1 MSMSAEIEAF
11 VRLAVA
17 LAIGLL
23 IGVERGWKRRESEEG
38 ERVAGLRTYALTGL
52 IGGVVG
58 FLSQDGGYWL
68 IGLVFIGL
76 AIASATAYMV
86 TTRAGHDFGITSE
99 TAAMAT
105 YLFAA
110 LAGTGQIA
118 LASAAAIVM
127 ALLLGYKQR
136 LHGLLDHLRRE
147 ELTAGLKL
155 LLISVVL
162 LPVLPD
168 RGYGPWEA
176 LNPYVIWLMVVLI
189 AGISFFGYIAIRVFG
204 ANRGIIFGGLFGGMA
219 SSTATTLA
227 FSRIAARE
235 PVLAPVLAAGIL
247 LACGSMIARMMLV
260 ATLIHAPLFELLWL
274 PAALLLGATLAP
286 VGFYLM
292 GGLSDDPADGETALM
307 RNPLELKSAL
317 FFGALLALIMLL
329 GKALSEWAGDAGL
342 WALAAAS
349 GLADVDA
356 ITLSLA
362 RMSKQDVSLQ
372 VAIVGIV
379 IAASAN
385 SLLKGSMA
393 MGIGGRA
400 VGLRVL
406 LPLAVGALLALV
418 AAFTLNFTGNQA

>member
-1 MSMSAEIEAF
+1 MSAEIEPFA
-11 VRLAVA
+11 RLAVA

-23 IGVERGWKRRESEEG
+23 VGIERGWQRRESQEG
-38 ERVAGLRTYALTGL
+38 QRVAGLRTFALIGL
-52 IGGVVG
+52 VGGVVG
-58 FLSQDGGYWL
+58 FMSQDGGYWL

-76 AIASATAYMV
+76 AMASATAYVV
-86 TTRAGHDFGITSE
+86 TTRAGHDYGITSE

-110 LAGTGQIA
+110 LAGVGQMA

-127 ALLLGYKQR
+127 ALLLGYKER
-136 LHGLLDHLRRE
+136 LHGLLDAVRRQ
-147 ELTAGLKL
+147 ELTAGLKF

-162 LPVLPD
+162 LPILPD
-168 RGYGPWEA
+168 RGYGPWDA

-189 AGISFFGYIAIRVFG
+189 AGISFLGYIAIRVFG
-204 ANRGIIFGGLFGGMA
+204 ASRGIIFGGLFGGMA

-227 FSRIAARE
+227 FARIGARE
-235 PVLAPVLAAGIL
+235 PVLSPVLAAGIL
-247 LACGSMIARMMLV
+247 LACAAMIARMMVV

-274 PAALLLGATLAP
+274 PALLLLGATLAP

-292 GGLSDDPADGETALM
+292 SGLSRKPADAGESLL
-307 RNPLELKSAL
+307 RNPMELKSAL
-317 FFGALLALIMLL
+317 LFGALLAAVMLL

-362 RMSKQDVSLQ
+362 RMSAQDVALR
-372 VAIVGIV
+372 VASVGIV
-379 IAASAN
+379 IAAGAN
-385 SLLKGSMA
+385 SLVKGGMA
-393 MGIGGRA
+393 LSIGGRSL
-400 VGLRVL
+400 GLRVM
-406 LPLAVGALLALV
+406 LPLAAGSLLALS
-418 AAFTLNFTGNQA
+418 AAVVLYLSGSPS

>member
-1 MSMSAEIEAF
+1 MNAELEPF

-23 IGVERGWKRRESEEG
+23 VGIERGWQRRESEEG
-38 ERVAGLRTYALTGL
+38 QRVAGLRTYALIGL
-52 IGGVVG
+52 VGGVVG
-58 FLSQDGGYWL
+58 FLGQDGDYWL

-76 AIASATAYMV
+76 SIASATAYVV

-110 LAGTGQIA
+110 LAGTGEIA
-118 LASAAAIVM
+118 LASAGAIVM

-136 LHGLLDHLRRE
+136 LHGLLDALRRQ

-162 LPVLPD
+162 LPMLPD
-168 RGYGPWEA
+168 RGFGPWEA

-189 AGISFFGYIAIRVFG
+189 AGISFFGYIAIRAFG

-227 FSRIAARE
+227 FSRIGARE

-247 LACGSMIARMMLV
+247 LACGAMIARMMLV
-260 ATLIHAPLFELLWL
+260 ATLIHAPLFKLLWL
-274 PAALLLGATLAP
+274 PALLLLGATLAP
-286 VGFYLM
+286 VGFYLA
-292 GGLSDDPADGETALM
+292 GGLSRKPEDGEAALM
-307 RNPLELKSAL
+307 RNPMELKSAL
-317 FFGALLALIMLL
+317 LFGVLLAVIILL

-362 RMSKQDVSLQ
+362 RMSKQDLTMQ
-372 VAIVGIV
+372 VAVVGIV
-379 IAASAN
+379 IAAGAN
-385 SLLKGSMA
+385 SLLKGGMA

-400 VGLRVL
+400 LGFRVL
-406 LPLAVGALLALV
+406 VPLAAGAVLALL
-418 AAFTLNFTGNQA
+418 AAFTLHLTGSPS

>member
-1 MSMSAEIEAF
+1 MSAEIEPFA
-11 VRLAVA
+11 RLAVA

-23 IGVERGWKRRESEEG
+23 VGVERGWKRREIEEG
-38 ERVAGLRTYALTGL
+38 QRVAGLRTYALIGL

-58 FLSQDGGYWL
+58 YLGQDGAYWL

-76 AIASATAYMV
+76 AIASATAYVV

-105 YLFAA
+105 FLFAA
-110 LAGTGQIA
+110 LAGVGQIA

-127 ALLLGYKQR
+127 AMLLGYKER
-136 LHGLLDHLRRE
+136 LHGMLDVLRRE

-162 LPVLPD
+162 LPMLPD
-168 RGYGPWEA
+168 RGYGPWDA

-204 ANRGIIFGGLFGGMA
+204 ASRGIIFGGLFGGMA

-227 FSRIAARE
+227 FARIGARE
-235 PVLAPVLAAGIL
+235 PVLSPVLAAGIL
-247 LACGSMIARMMLV
+247 LACGAMIARMMAV
-260 ATLIHAPLFELLWL
+260 ATLIHAPLFESLWL
-274 PAALLLGATLAP
+274 PALLLLGATLAP

-292 GGLSDDPADGETALM
+292 SGLSRKPAEGEEALI
-307 RNPLELKSAL
+307 RNPMELKSAL
-317 FFGALLALIMLL
+317 LFGGLLALIMLL

-362 RMSKQDVSLQ
+362 RMSEQDISLQ
-372 VAIVGIV
+372 VATVGIV
-379 IAASAN
+379 IAAGAN
-385 SLLKGSMA
+385 SLVKGGMA
-393 MGIGGRA
+393 LSIGGRPL
-400 VGLRVL
+400 GFRVL
-406 LPLAVGALLALV
+406 LPLAAGSVLALT
-418 AAFTLNFTGNQA
+418 AAFATHFTG

>member
-1 MSMSAEIEAF
+1 MSAEIEPF

-23 IGVERGWKRRESEEG
+23 VGIERGWKRRDTEEG
-38 ERVAGLRTYALTGL
+38 QRVAGLRTYALIGL
-52 IGGVVG
+52 VGGVVG
-58 FLSQDGGYWL
+58 FMSQDGAYWL

-76 AIASATAYMV
+76 AIASVTAYVV
-86 TTRAGHDFGITSE
+86 TTRAGHDYGITSE

-105 YLFAA
+105 YLCAA
-110 LAGTGQIA
+110 LAGVGQIA

-127 ALLLGYKQR
+127 ALLLGYKAR
-136 LHGLLDHLRRE
+136 LHHLLANLRRE

-168 RGYGPWEA
+168 RGFGPWEA

-204 ANRGIIFGGLFGGMA
+204 PGRGIVFGGLFGGMA

-227 FSRIAARE
+227 FARIGARE
-235 PVLAPVLAAGIL
+235 SALAPVLAAGIL
-247 LACGSMIARMMLV
+247 LACGSMIARMMFI
-260 ATLIHAPLFELLWL
+260 ATLIHAPLFNLLWL
-274 PAALLLGATLAP
+274 PALLLLGATLAP
-286 VGFYLM
+286 VGFYLA
-292 GGLSDDPADGETALM
+292 GGVSGRPADGEGALI
-307 RNPLELKSAL
+307 RNPMELKSAL
-317 FFGALLALIMLL
+317 LFGALLALIMVL

-362 RMSKQDVSLQ
+362 RMSQEEVALQ
-372 VAIVGIV
+372 VAGVGIV

-385 SLLKGSMA
+385 SVLKGGMA
-393 MGIGGRA
+393 LGIGGVA
-400 VGLRVL
+400 LGLRVL
-406 LPLAVGALLALV
+406 LPLAAGSLLALT
-418 AAFTLNFTGNQA
+418 AAVTAHLTGAPA